1 MQRPDERKRTEI
13 MRVAAQMFAERQFH
27 EVKLDEIAA
36 RTRLGKG
43 TLYVYFASKD
53 DLYET
58 LVAEG
63 MEQLTAELRAADRR
77 DTEAWP
83 SLERAVVA
91 MLGFAD
97 RFPHLYTLMRS
108 GKAPRAGRLAK
119 SRTDLS
125 RAITGMLRH
134 GVRSGEIDDPRPAL
148 TAEFVLG
155 AVRAAL
161 LFAPARLGRRAI
173 ARHLL
178 RVLGDGVLARSGAG
192 R

>member
-13 MRVAAQMFAERQFH
+13 MRVAARMFAERQFH
-27 EVKLDEIAA
+27 EVTLDEIAA
-36 RTRLGKG
+36 RARLGKG
-43 TLYVYFASKD
+43 TIYVYFASKD

-63 MEQLTAELRAADRR
+63 MEQLTTELRAADRH
-77 DTEAWP
+77 EALAWP
-83 SLERAVVA
+83 SLERAVAA
-91 MLGFAD
+91 MFAFAD

-108 GKAPRAGRLAK
+108 GKAPRNGRLA
-119 SRTDLS
+119 RCRAGLS
-125 RAITGMLRH
+125 RAITGILRH
-134 GVRSGEIDDPRPAL
+134 GARSGEVVDPRPAL

-155 AVRAAL
+155 SVRAAL
-161 LFAPARLGRRAI
+161 LFGSPRAGKRAI

-178 RVLGDGVLARSGAG
+178 RVLGRGVLARNEEQ

>member
-1 MQRPDERKRTEI
+1 

-43 TLYVYFASKD
+43 TIYVYFASKD

-77 DTEAWP
+77 EAEAWP
-83 SLERAVVA
+83 SLERAVEA
-91 MLGFAD
+91 LLGFAD

-108 GKAPRAGRLAK
+108 GVAPRTGRLAK
-119 SRTDLS
+119 GRAGLS

-134 GVRSGEIDDPRPAL
+134 GVRSGEIDDPHPAL

-161 LFAPARLGRRAI
+161 LFAPARLGKRAV
-173 ARHLL
+173 ARHLV
-178 RVLGDGVLARSGAG
+178 RVLGSGVLARGEEA